1 MKTGLI
7 HITLRRSAIY
17 YKLKR
22 QVVSDFRSD
31 IERVT
36 GWKRD
41 WLRWKRGIVLEIR
54 YNQILFS
61 KQNTL
66 RSLT

>member
-7 HITLRRSAIY
+7 HTSLRRSAIC

-22 QVVSDFRSD
+22 QVVSDFRSN
-31 IERVT
+31 IERAI

-41 WLRWKRGIVLEIR
+41 WLRWERGITLEIR

-61 KQNTL
+61 KQNRL